1 MGLCIGASLM
11 SFVELIDLGFNCL
24 FISCRFEGKRVN
36 IKEEAVADE
45 YESETR
51 LVKVEGL
58 LSDCI
63 KKNACL
69 EAELS
74 ATRVM
79 FLKSLDK
86 LED

>member
-1 MGLCIGASLM
+1 MHV
-11 SFVELIDLGFNCL
+11 VELIDLALNCL
-24 FISCRFEGKRVN
+24 FIYCGCKGKRVN
-36 IKEEAVADE
+36 IKEEAGADE
-45 YESETR
+45 SESETR

-58 LSDCI
+58 LSACI
-63 KKNACL
+63 KKNAWL